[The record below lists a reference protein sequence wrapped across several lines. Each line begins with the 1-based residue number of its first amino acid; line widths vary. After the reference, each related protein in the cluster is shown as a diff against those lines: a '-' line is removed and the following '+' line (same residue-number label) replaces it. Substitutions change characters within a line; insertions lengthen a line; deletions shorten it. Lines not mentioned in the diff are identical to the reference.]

1 MTHLNDGETLWIS
14 VSLYASALGGVAGR
28 RALSPLLAPVRV
40 GFEPS
45 QLLRPTRQHHAL
57 TVRATLVADLEL
69 VTALRKDGPLVQPVE
84 RTANW
89 YGADVREDFESVA
102 YGRLEAKVEA

>member
-28 RALSPLLAPVRV
+28 RALSPLLAPVRG

-69 VTALRKDGPLVQPVE
+69 VPALRKDGALGQAIE
-84 RTANW
+84 CTANRC
-89 YGADVREDFESVA
+89 GAVVGDDFESA
-102 YGRLEAKVEA
+102 P